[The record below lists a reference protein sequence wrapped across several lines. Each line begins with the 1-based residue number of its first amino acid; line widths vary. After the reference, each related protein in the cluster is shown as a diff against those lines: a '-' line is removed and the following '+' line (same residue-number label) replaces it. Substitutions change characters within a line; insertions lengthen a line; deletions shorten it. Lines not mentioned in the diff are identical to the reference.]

1 MTSKRQRI
9 PGVAIIDRSKKKKKK
24 KKRSTADWGISDSSW
39 SMNYANF

>member
-24 KKRSTADWGISDSSW
+24 KKKNAQLQTGAFQIHLGV
-39 SMNYANF
+39 

>member
-9 PGVAIIDRSKKKKKK
+9 PGVAIIDRSKK